1 MEEKETKFAEWM
13 DTLTITDAS
22 NIALLIAFIILIIAF
37 VIRAFRN
44 KPSA

>member
-1 MEEKETKFAEWM
+1 MEEKETNFAEWM

-22 NIALLIAFIILIIAF
+22 NIALLITFTVVIVAF